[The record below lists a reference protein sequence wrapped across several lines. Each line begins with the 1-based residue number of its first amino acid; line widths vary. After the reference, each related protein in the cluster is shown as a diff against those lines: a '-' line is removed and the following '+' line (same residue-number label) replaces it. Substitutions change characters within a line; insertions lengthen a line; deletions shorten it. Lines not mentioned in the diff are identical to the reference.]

1 MTIIPEPTAEG
12 RKGKAMS
19 EETTEEVQR
28 AVAGLVA
35 RSSELQT
42 EVVLRHERIGL
53 LQARLEALAGRL
65 APGSPIDVTN
75 SSQSA
80 LSTLPDGA
88 SPLAPSPKRPVSR
101 RRMLA
106 LTGAGIAG
114 GAVAAAVSGASP
126 AGANMVL
133 SPSALGPRP
142 ASAKV
147 VEDASEAA
155 AASTPGMVY
164 VPAPTGVAATDT
176 ANILKALSQAT
187 AGSTVV
193 LQCRNTKAV
202 YVINQELPVPEGVR
216 VTAPGVNDEQPFPSS
231 VNGYMATLQ
240 QKSGSSLL
248 CVMASAG
255 YLAGLYGPSNPG
267 KYSQYNS
274 LYNNGKAKSAADS
287 AIEVDHLAFDG
298 QNGGMLAGNTA
309 GHALVLYSNGSKVHD
324 CYIFNTPQVGIV
336 VADANYAGAAGSGPF
351 LDNRIYDNKMFNT
364 GSQGIWITNTA
375 GSPGCLNGYLL
386 NNVIESPSK
395 QTASTPA
402 PDGLGVPNF
411 NPSTGLP
418 YEAARLDNSAGWWV
432 VNNHAY
438 SCPGPG
444 WLCASIW
451 GLHFADNSTDTLG
464 AFPTNGGTYVGYD
477 FVFSGSGPPLNPA
490 FINGNQVSAYE
501 GFNSN
506 DFTPANRAPNDT
518 NTYLYYRVTMQVAS
532 QQNPMSASYLEH
544 SDNSSHQDSNP
555 VLPISGVKVTSG
567 SATVTFPSDVSAILQ
582 PGMSVADS
590 TGLGFIPS
598 NTFIGAVSGSTI
610 TLANANGGAVQAT
623 GSGSNDTLSFPAPT
637 SIGWT
642 YVNQLAGST
651 LVVYR
656 SNELISAPIGPAPAT
671 SGAGSVSLIDPAN
684 FAGGVRVT
692 GTPTPGQT
700 IVASSGTAATW
711 GAPPA
716 GVLAGPA
723 GGILAG
729 AYPNPTLAPT
739 LSTTMTESGTYTI
752 PDGATQLRVTCVGG
766 GGGGGGGGAAA
777 SIAQVGGAGG
787 ASGTTSVQ
795 VVPVG
800 GNAQLTVSVGS
811 GGGAGAGGASGG
823 DHAGG
828 RGGTGGDTTVIG
840 SGISVRGSGAA
851 GGRGA
856 AGGSTTA
863 SHGAAYGAPAASVS
877 SFTTAG
883 CGGFSSQAGGSP
895 LASSP
900 GGGGGGG
907 AAGGGQGGA
916 GGGAGSALAGGAAGA
931 SGASTGGTGAGGAAA
946 SDPGAG
952 GGGGGGG
959 GSGSGGGAGGTGAA
973 GFVIIDVVG

>member
-1 MTIIPEPTAEG
+1 
-12 RKGKAMS
+12 MS
-19 EETTEEVQR
+19 EETTEEMQR

-35 RSSELQT
+35 RSSDLQT
-42 EVVLRHERIGL
+42 EAVQRNERISL

-65 APGSPIDVTN
+65 APGSSVDVTD
-75 SSQSA
+75 SSRSDLPA
-80 LSTLPDGA
+80 LPDGA
-88 SPLAPSPKRPVSR
+88 SPLAPPSPKRPVSR

-142 ASAKV
+142 ASSKV
-147 VEDASEAA
+147 VEDATEAA

-240 QKSGSSLL
+240 QKAGSSLL

-324 CYIFNTPQVGIV
+324 CYIFNTPQVGVV

-411 NPSTGLP
+411 SPSTNLP

-532 QQNPMSASYLEH
+532 QQNPMPASYLEH

-590 TGLGFIPS
+590 GGLGFIPS
-598 NTFIGAVSGSTI
+598 NTFIGTVSGSTI

-637 SIGWT
+637 STGWT

-656 SNELISAPIGPAPAT
+656 SNELISAPIGSSPAT

-692 GTPTPGQT
+692 GTPAAGQT
-700 IVASSGTAATW
+700 IVASSATAATW

-716 GVLAGPA
+716 GVLSGAA

-739 LSTTMTESGTYTI
+739 LSTTMTESGTYTV

-766 GGGGGGGGAAA
+766 GGGGGGGGGAAA
-777 SIAQVGGAGG
+777 SIAQAGGAGG

-800 GNAQLTVSVGS
+800 GNGELTVTVGKA
-811 GGGAGAGGASGG
+811 GGAGAGGASGG
-823 DHAGG
+823 DNAGG
-828 RGGTGGDTTVIG
+828 SGGSGGDTTVVG

-895 LASSP
+895 IASSP

-916 GGGAGSALAGGAAGA
+916 GGGAGSALAGGDAGA
-931 SGASTGGTGAGGAAA
+931 SGASTGGTGAVGAAA

-959 GSGSGGGAGGTGAA
+959 AGGSGGGSGGTGAA